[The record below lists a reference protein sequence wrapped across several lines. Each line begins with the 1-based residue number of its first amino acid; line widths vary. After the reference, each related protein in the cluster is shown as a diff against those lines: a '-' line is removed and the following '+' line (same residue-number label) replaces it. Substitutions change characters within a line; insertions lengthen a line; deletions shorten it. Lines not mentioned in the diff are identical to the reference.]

1 MKATLFA
8 VGLALATAL
17 CVTSCSVTDERDC
30 VFTGAENEIRLITL
44 DPGHFHAALVQKV
57 MYDQVSPVV
66 HVFAPDGP
74 DVDDHL
80 KRIDGFNTRQ
90 ENPTTWEERVYR
102 GGDYLE
108 KMLAQKPG
116 NVVVLSGNN
125 SRKPHYIK
133 ACVEAGLHV
142 LADKPMCVDSAGR
155 AVLEDAF
162 RMAKAR
168 GVLIYDIMTER
179 SEITTILQKELAHCA
194 DVFGALQK
202 GSPENPAVV
211 KKSVHYLFKHVS
223 GNPIKR
229 PDWFFDPAQQ
239 GESTVDVA
247 THLVDLVM
255 WECFPEEVIDFEG
268 DVALI
273 SARRWPTELTP
284 AQFKKVTRI
293 ADFPSFL
300 KKRMQDEKLYK
311 YYCNGEMIYTLKGI
325 HALVYAAWDFEAP
338 EGGKD
343 THYSIMRGSRAELV
357 IEQGAKQGYRPELYV
372 RAAPGADRA
381 ALGTDRA
388 ALGTALAKAV
398 PALAERYE
406 GISLVAEGDM
416 WRIEI
421 PAALRIGHEAHFA
434 QVVDRFRRYLVEG
447 PLPSWEEPNMIA
459 KYRTTTGALSL
470 AKHQGFI
477 DAGLAKT
484 ADDGKVLFDGSGY
497 DQWTGAEGGAIE
509 WTIDGGAMKVKPSS
523 GSIATR
529 ESFNDF
535 RLRLEFKI
543 PEMAPL
549 EPGANRGN
557 RANSGVYLQRRYE
570 IQILDSFG
578 VALDDLEKWDC
589 GALYRTRAPDRNTS
603 KKPGEWQSFDIVF
616 RAARWDRSG
625 KEVSKIENARISVL
639 HNGVMIHDNAEF
651 ENKTGRGTPEGPE
664 PAPILLQ
671 DHGNELMFRNIWI
684 VPLNAAE

>member
-1 MKATLFA
+1 MKATPFA
-8 VGLALATAL
+8 AGLTLVAVL
-17 CVTSCSVTDERDC
+17 CVASCTVTDERRPA
-30 VFTGAENEIRLITL
+30 FTGGANEIRLITL

-57 MYDQVSPVV
+57 MYDQVSPIV

-80 KRIDGFNTRQ
+80 KRIDGFNSRQ

-162 RMAKAR
+162 RIAKAK

-179 SEITTILQKELAHCA
+179 SEITTILQKELAHLA
-194 DVFGALQK
+194 DVFGELQK

-211 KKSVHYLFKHVS
+211 KKSVHHLFKYVS

-255 WECFPEEVIDFEG
+255 WECFPEEIIDFEK
-268 DVALI
+268 DLSLV

-284 AQFKKVTRI
+284 AQFEKVTRI
-293 ADFPSFL
+293 ADFPPFL
-300 KKRMQDEKLYK
+300 KLRMQDEKLYK
-311 YYCNGEMIYTLKGI
+311 YYCNGEMIYTLRGI
-325 HALVYAAWDFEAP
+325 HALVHAAWDFEAP
-338 EGGKD
+338 EGAGD

-357 IEQGAKQGYRPELYV
+357 IEQGAKQGYRPELYL

-381 ALGTDRA
+381 ALGS
-388 ALGTALAKAV
+388 ALAKAL

-406 GISLVAEGDM
+406 GIGLVEEGAD

-447 PLPSWEEPNMIA
+447 RLPSWEEPNMIA

-470 AKHQGFI
+470 AKHQDFF

-484 ADDGKVLFDGSGY
+484 HDDGMILFDGSGF
-497 DQWTGAEGGAIE
+497 DRWRGAEGGAIE
-509 WTIDGGAMKVKPSS
+509 WTIDGDAMKIKPSS
-523 GSIATR
+523 GSIVTS

-535 RLRLEFKI
+535 RLHLEFKI
-543 PEMAPL
+543 PEMPPL
-549 EPGANRGN
+549 EPGANRGS

-578 VALDDLEKWDC
+578 VDLEKWDC
-589 GALYRTRAPDRNTS
+589 GSLYRTRAPDRNVS

-616 RAARWDRSG
+616 RAARWEGSG
-625 KEVSKIENARISVL
+625 EEARKTENARISVL
-639 HNGVMIHDNAEF
+639 HNNVMIHDNAEF
-651 ENKTGRGTPEGPE
+651 ENKTGQGNPEGPE

-671 DHGNELMFRNIWI
+671 NHGNELMFRNIWI
-684 VPLNAAE
+684 VPLNADE